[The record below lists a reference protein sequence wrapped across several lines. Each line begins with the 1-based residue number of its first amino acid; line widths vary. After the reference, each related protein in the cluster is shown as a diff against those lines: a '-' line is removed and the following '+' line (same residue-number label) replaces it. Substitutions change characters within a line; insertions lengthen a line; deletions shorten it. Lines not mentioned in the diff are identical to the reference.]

1 LKEQR
6 KALEILEEKK
16 IEEFAIKK
24 QEMIDLRKRKEEE
37 KFNEKQRQRQIII
50 DKQVE
55 YLRNLKNKQ
64 DDILK
69 KHVQEAEEK
78 RNNELAERDRKFREF
93 KVRFCLIETN

>member
-1 LKEQR
+1 
-6 KALEILEEKK
+6 
-16 IEEFAIKK
+16 
-24 QEMIDLRKRKEEE
+24 MIDLRKRKEEE

-93 KVRFCLIETN
+93 KVRFY